1 MFTDKDL
8 TGRMIITD
16 ITQTEAYMLRRAAR
30 MLLRKLER
38 QGFEGEKWIPADP
51 YYRRE
56 TAKLS
61 SVYKLRSF
69 ITSVNVFFPREREA
83 TIRDV
88 EENEDMEEEY

>member
-38 QGFEGEKWIPADP
+38 QGFEGEKWIPEAP

-61 SVYKLRSF
+61 SVNKLRNL
-69 ITSVNVFFPREREA
+69 ITAVNVFFPREREA